1 MTRYQS
7 EAKKAILDFLGA
19 RSVRAN
25 DPSQRWCNYV
35 VISVELNI
43 HLAIVSQYLKELKGE
58 GLIEENRS
66 DMWRLVKIEEQDE
79 FSGVKTEKEKLS
91 LVTRNNGAI
100 KEEIYG
106 KDNEVRNNLSQE
118 EQQLLVRL
126 EQDIRQAFYVAGAA
140 LLEIRDRRLYRQDF
154 FSFEEY
160 CQSRFTLTRRSVDY
174 LIVASSVVNNLLR
187 TKENNQVRTNGSQVL
202 SFVLPTSER
211 QVRPLAKLEPEKQV
225 EVWHK
230 AVEIAGGKVP
240 SGKIVKNLVDQIKS
254 TQSSSDN
261 VEAMG
266 EVVDRPVGKK
276 KTKKRSEFQDG
287 IVYSA
292 GEGVR
297 WRIHLSEENG
307 KKLDELREETGAVT
321 MEGAIIRLLEEYKQM
336 KRELY

>member
-7 EAKKAILDFLGA
+7 EAKKAILDFLGTW
-19 RSVRAN
+19 SNRAN
-25 DPSQRWCNYV
+25 DPSQQWCNYV

-43 HLAIVSQYLKELKGE
+43 HLAIVSQYLKQLKGE

-66 DMWRLVKIEEQDE
+66 DMWRLVEIEEQDE
-79 FSGVKTEKEKLS
+79 FKGVKSEKEKL
-91 LVTRNNGAI
+91 LPVTRNDEAI
-100 KEEIYG
+100 EKEIYG
-106 KDNEVRNNLSQE
+106 KDNEVRNNLSEQ
-118 EQQLLVRL
+118 EQQRLVQL

-154 FSFEEY
+154 ACFEEY
-160 CQSRFTLTRRSVDY
+160 CQSRFTLTRRSVNY
-174 LIVASSVVNNLLR
+174 LIAASSVVKNLLR
-187 TKENNQVRTNGSQVL
+187 TKANNFLGTNGSLVL
-202 SFVLPTSER
+202 PFVLPTSER
-211 QVRPLAKLEPEKQV
+211 QVRPLAKLEPQKQV
-225 EVWHK
+225 EVWHR

-240 SGKIVKNLVDQIKS
+240 SGKIVKHLVDQIKS
-254 TQSSSDN
+254 TQNSSDT

-266 EVVDRPVGKK
+266 EVVDKPSEKK

-307 KKLDELREETGAVT
+307 KKLDELREEIGAVT
-321 MEGAIIRLLEEYKQM
+321 MEGTIIRLLEEYKQM
-336 KRELY
+336 KRELD

>member
-1 MTRYQS
+1 MTRYQP
-7 EAKKAILDFLGA
+7 EAKKAILDFLRA
-19 RSVRAN
+19 WSDRAN
-25 DPSQRWCNYV
+25 NSSQQWCNFV

-43 HLAIVSQYLKELKGE
+43 DLAVVSQYLKELKEE
-58 GLIEENRS
+58 GLVEENRS
-66 DMWRLVKIEEQDE
+66 DMWRLVEIEEQDE
-79 FSGVKTEKEKLS
+79 FRGVKSEQEKL
-91 LVTRNNGAI
+91 LPVTRNNGTI
-100 KEEIYG
+100 EKEIYG
-106 KDNEVRNNLSQE
+106 KDHEVRNNLSEE
-118 EQQLLVRL
+118 EQQRLVQL

-254 TQSSSDN
+254 TQSSSDT

-266 EVVDRPVGKK
+266 EVVDKPSEKK

-307 KKLDELREETGAVT
+307 KKLDKFREETGAIT
-321 MEGAIIRLLEEYKQM
+321 TEGAIIRLLEEYRQM
-336 KRELY
+336 KRELD

>member
-174 LIVASSVVNNLLR
+174 LIAASSVVNNLLR
-187 TKENNQVRTNGSQVL
+187 TKEIIQVRTNGSQVL

>member
-1 MTRYQS
+1 MTRYQP
-7 EAKKAILDFLGA
+7 EAKKAILDFLRA
-19 RSVRAN
+19 WSDRAN
-25 DPSQRWCNYV
+25 NSSQQWCNFV

-43 HLAIVSQYLKELKGE
+43 DLAVVSQYLKELKE
-58 GLIEENRS
+58 KGLVEENRS
-66 DMWRLVKIEEQDE
+66 DMWRLVEIEEQDE
-79 FSGVKTEKEKLS
+79 FRGVKSEKEKL
-91 LVTRNNGAI
+91 LPVTRNNGAI
-100 KEEIYG
+100 EKEIYG
-106 KDNEVRNNLSQE
+106 KDNEFRNNLSEE
-118 EQQLLVRL
+118 EQQRLVQL

-154 FSFEEY
+154 ASFEEY

-254 TQSSSDN
+254 TQSSSDT

-266 EVVDRPVGKK
+266 EVVDKPSEKK

-307 KKLDELREETGAVT
+307 KKLDKFREEIGAIT
-321 MEGAIIRLLEEYKQM
+321 TEGAIIRLLEEYRQM

>member
-1 MTRYQS
+1 MTRYQP

-19 RSVRAN
+19 WSERAN
-25 DPSQRWCNYV
+25 DSSQQWCNFV

-43 HLAIVSQYLKELKGE
+43 DLAVVSQYLKELKEE
-58 GLIEENRS
+58 GLVEENRS
-66 DMWRLVKIEEQDE
+66 DMWRLVEIEEQDE
-79 FSGVKTEKEKLS
+79 FRRVKTEKEKL
-91 LVTRNNGAI
+91 LPVIRNNEAI
-100 KEEIYG
+100 KKEIYG
-106 KDNEVRNNLSQE
+106 KDNEVRNNLSEE
-118 EQQLLVRL
+118 EQQRLVQL

-154 FSFEEY
+154 ASFEEY

-174 LIVASSVVNNLLR
+174 LIAASSVVKNLLR
-187 TKENNQVRTNGSQVL
+187 TKEIIQVRTNGSQVL

-211 QVRPLAKLEPEKQV
+211 QVRPLAKLEPQKQV

-230 AVEIAGGKVP
+230 AVEIAGEKVP
-240 SGKIVKNLVDQIKS
+240 SGKIVKNLVDQIKR
-254 TQSSSDN
+254 TQNSSN
-261 VEAMG
+261 TVEAMG
-266 EVVDRPVGKK
+266 EVTDKPSEKK

-307 KKLDELREETGAVT
+307 KKLDKFREETGAIT
-321 MEGAIIRLLEEYKQM
+321 TEGAIIRLLEEYKQM
-336 KRELY
+336 KRELD

>member
-174 LIVASSVVNNLLR
+174 LIAASSVVKNLLR
-187 TKENNQVRTNGSQVL
+187 TKEIIQVRTNGSQVL

-211 QVRPLAKLEPEKQV
+211 QVRPLAKLEPQKQV

-230 AVEIAGGKVP
+230 AVEIAGEKVP
-240 SGKIVKNLVDQIKS
+240 SGKIVKNLVDQIKR
-254 TQSSSDN
+254 TQNSSN
-261 VEAMG
+261 TVEAMG
-266 EVVDRPVGKK
+266 EVTDKPSEKK

-321 MEGAIIRLLEEYKQM
+321 IEGAIIRLLEEYKQM